1 MECHDG
7 QTFCVHSS
15 AGVSRIWVG
24 LRGSVLVAKSSTEA
38 AWQQAIVFGEQ
49 PTGTKNGSNLTFALA
64 NAVIN
69 NTDLM
74 LFVNGL
80 LQLSGS
86 SNDYT
91 LTGSQINF
99 NSGLAPFSDDVIT
112 AIYRPST

>member
-1 MECHDG
+1 MHISASNAP
-7 QTFCVHSS
+7 SS
-15 AGVSRIWVG
+15 
-24 LRGSVLVAKSSTEA
+24 GSVLVAKSSTEA

-49 PTGTKNGSNLTFALA
+49 PSGTKDGDNLTFSLA

-80 LQLSGS
+80 LQLSGAAL
-86 SNDYT
+86 DYT
-91 LTGSQINF
+91 LTGSEINF
-99 NSGLAPFSDDVIT
+99 NSGLAPLGDDTIT

>member
-1 MECHDG
+1 MPFNTKFLFPLLIIVIIAYFSIFTVN
-7 QTFCVHSS
+7 Q
-15 AGVSRIWVG
+15 
-24 LRGSVLVAKSSTEA
+24 
-38 AWQQAIVFGEQ
+38 WQQAIVFGEE
-49 PTGTKNGSNLTFALA
+49 PSGTKNGSNLTFALG

-91 LTGSQINF
+91 LTGSEINF

-112 AIYRPST
+112 AIYRPSN